1 MDTKLLDKWLNGTHS
16 AEDLQKLETDP
27 AFAAY
32 QKIDRFSKQIEI
44 PEFDTE
50 ASLAAV
56 KDKIGQ
62 TKQKNTKVRTL
73 PLLLKIAA
81 VLVIVFA
88 TYMLAVG
95 SSTNVQTQFAE
106 TITIAL
112 PDTSE
117 VVLNENSEIS
127 YKKNS
132 WDESRELSLTG
143 EAFFKVAKGKKFTVQ
158 TPNGDV
164 TVLGTE
170 FNVTSNGTDFSVS
183 CYEGLVAVTHQGKT
197 ANVAAGNHLTI
208 ENGEL
213 ISSAVYVNKPEW
225 VGNESSY
232 NDVLIT
238 NVLQDLERK
247 YNITV
252 AAQNI
257 DVTLRFTGSFTHKD
271 LEAALQTITLPLGL
285 TYAIESE
292 KNVIIS
298 PTQATK

>member
-183 CYEGLVAVTHQGKT
+183 CYEGLVAVTHKGKT